1 MSPAS
6 RKYAEGQSPRER
18 IINAARKLFGSRGF
32 HATTTAELASEAN
45 VSMGQIYRL
54 FASKDEVVLAI
65 VEEDTRTRVAT
76 MHAIF
81 DSVERD
87 ERTISE
93 AIQAITEASLLN
105 ADGGLLFEILAESY
119 RNPTVAERL
128 ETLTQFYRDG
138 IRRLASLARPG
149 VSPDELE
156 AYVEIMMACFIGF
169 GHHRVLSSADI
180 ERIGRSTACLMTRAL
195 SVGDDV

>member
-1 MSPAS
+1 
-6 RKYAEGQSPRER
+6 
-18 IINAARKLFGSRGF
+18 
-32 HATTTAELASEAN
+32 
-45 VSMGQIYRL
+45 MGQIYRL

-105 ADGGLLFEILAESY
+105 ADRGLLFEILAESY